1 MLMMMMI
8 IYSWMKVL
16 SVCHKSSERRV
27 ERKKCSMASYRS
39 SAQAMAEPGIKL
51 NCLES
56 YISSFYDMKKW
67 LWWGEKEKNRV
78 RNPLLEIKIIRGLA
92 SYSAF
97 SEGSHTTCQDGILGS
112 EYHGFTA
119 KSLQTAVTQHLQLL
133 TGNHFQCDYCFG
145 S

>member
-1 MLMMMMI
+1 MLMMMMMMI

-16 SVCHKSSERRV
+16 NVCHKSGEERV
-27 ERKKCSMASYRS
+27 ERKKLFYGFIEWAV
-39 SAQAMAEPGIKL
+39 AEPGIKL

-56 YISSFYDMKKW
+56 YISSFYEMKRW
-67 LWWGEKEKNRV
+67 LWWGEKEHNRI
-78 RNPLLEIKIIRGLA
+78 RNSLLQIQIIWGLA
-92 SYSAF
+92 SCSAF
-97 SEGSHTTCQDGILGS
+97 SEGSHTRCQHGVLGS

-133 TGNHFQCDYCFG
+133 TGNHFQCGYCFH